1 MRRRSLL
8 LPLLLLAPLTACG
21 GSGPSDTG
29 VPTVVVG
36 AYPFQWLAEHIGG
49 DDAHVVNLVKPG
61 VEPHDVELSPK
72 QVGQVQTATLVV
84 YLKGFQPAVDD
95 AVGEAHNALDL
106 GKTVKQ
112 RRAPAG
118 EDSAQRD
125 PHVWLDPVLMQ
136 QIADAITDRLSELR
150 PAHRADFEQRNRAL
164 TADLTALDADVRAQL
179 VSCARTEIVTSHA
192 AFGYFAA
199 RYDLVQRGITG
210 LNPDAEPSPRRLA
223 EVATFARAHHVTTI
237 FFESLVSPK
246 VARTVAA
253 EIGARTAVLDPIE
266 SVRGT
271 DDYASV
277 MRRNAATLHT
287 ALGCS

>member
-1 MRRRSLL
+1 MLRRL

-21 GSGPSDTG
+21 GGGTSDTG
-29 VPTVVVG
+29 IPTVVVG
-36 AYPFQWLAEHIGG
+36 AYPFQWLTERIGG
-49 DDAHVVNLVKPG
+49 DDVEVVNLVKPG
-61 VEPHDVELSPK
+61 VEPHDAELSPR
-72 QVGQVQTATLVV
+72 QVAQVQTASLVV
-84 YLKGFQPAVDD
+84 YLAGFQPAVDD
-95 AVGEAHNALDL
+95 AVGGARNALDL
-106 GKTVKQ
+106 GKTVQQ

-125 PHVWLDPVLMQ
+125 PHFWLDPVLMQ
-136 QIADAITDRLSELR
+136 QMADAITARLSALR
-150 PAHRADFEQRNRAL
+150 PAHRSDYVQRSLAL
-164 TADLTALDADVRAQL
+164 TADLTALDASVRAQL
-179 VSCARTEIVTSHA
+179 HSCTRTEIVTSHA

-199 RYDLVQRGITG
+199 RYSLVQRGITG

-266 SVRGT
+266 SVSGT
-271 DDYASV
+271 DDYLSV
-277 MRRNAATLHT
+277 MRRNASTLRT